1 MKGRTA
7 VCPSCNTLLAIPP
20 GTSNCHVRCGQCRN
34 RFRLPR
40 RVPVTDDV
48 VTDWLF
54 EDNPVTAEQQEQAA
68 SAIGLSLEEADSDQ
82 TQSDLSGMPCDETM
96 VAHVVSRPHHKTH
109 RIRLVRISD
118 RGALLEFPASRL
130 TDLHFRCSVP
140 RRCLRCGSRQHLHA
154 HVIIYTPELTD
165 SLSLEDEHRAGA
177 LQLSNEEIR
186 GLTGEQILARL
197 PRVPNVPAP
206 ADLPMPYYLCDMC
219 RGPGMISGQIRV
231 NANTGRGLCRLQ
243 LRNIELAEE
252 LLVTVGGAESEDH
265 ERLKQVLQT
274 RRDRP
279 WEMLPESVQHR
290 LIQWYRPHNGEYF
303 VQYIPDRDRAR
314 TEDGMCGLI
323 ITSRRLI
330 YHDMRRHHES
340 TLTEP
345 IKLSLSTGEECG
357 RLSVRASG
365 WRVNRMKVDRN
376 GIKSLRRALVQ
387 SKAKAFW
394 Q

>member
-1 MKGRTA
+1 
-7 VCPSCNTLLAIPP
+7 
-20 GTSNCHVRCGQCRN
+20 
-34 RFRLPR
+34 
-40 RVPVTDDV
+40 VTEEV

-54 EDNPVTAEQQEQAA
+54 EEDPGAAEQSDQVA
-68 SAIGLSLEEADSDQ
+68 SELDVSLEDADEEHAAATAGQ
-82 TQSDLSGMPCDETM
+82 APCDETM

-118 RGALLEFPASRL
+118 RGALVEFPASRL

-177 LQLSNEEIR
+177 LQLSNEELR
-186 GLTGEQILARL
+186 GLTGEQILSRL

-219 RGPGMISGQIRV
+219 RGQGMISGQIRV
-231 NANTGRGLCRLQ
+231 NPNTGRGLCRLQ
-243 LRNIELAEE
+243 IRNLEIAEE

-265 ERLKQVLQT
+265 ARLKEALQT

-279 WEMLPESVQHR
+279 WEMLPESVQNR
-290 LIQWYRPHNGEYF
+290 LIQWYRPRNGEYF

-323 ITSRRLI
+323 ITSTRMI
-330 YHDMRRHHES
+330 YHDTRRHHES
-340 TLTEP
+340 GLAKP
-345 IKLSLSTGEECG
+345 IKLSLSVNGECG
-357 RLSVRASG
+357 RLTVRAAD
-365 WRVNRMKVDRN
+365 WRVHRMKIDRD
-376 GIKSLRRALVQ
+376 GIKSLRRALVR
-387 SKAKAFW
+387 SNAKAVW